1 MNGQQFKLPDDER
14 ARLRAI
20 VATIDREM
28 SRLPRSA
35 TTEGT
40 DGLIVSWA
48 ELVKLL
54 ALGPA
59 PEVRECPV
67 CKHIGMLAATL
78 CGYCWTK
85 LSPLSAAVHGGHA
98 SP

>member
-28 SRLPRSA
+28 LNLPGSA
-35 TTEGT
+35 NAGAT

-67 CKHIGMLAATL
+67 CKHIGMLTATL

-85 LSPLSAAVHGGHA
+85 LSPLSSAAHG
-98 SP
+98 